1 MSLLRI
7 VAAVAACAGSAAL
20 VAAPALAGGPFR
32 GLAQGGE
39 YVVSSQVVS
48 DEVVGGGQNVASGG
62 GSYVGDMAAGT
73 AFGAGRDYGY
83 PDLFYNH
90 FTQGHANATN
100 AQMYVSPVPTPP
112 SVGHTFITYQPFQP
126 EEMMYWHTNR
136 YHKYYDNG
144 RGMNH
149 TKVHYYAPPVRTAA
163 SNFYWNVLRI
173 PR

>member
-7 VAAVAACAGSAAL
+7 VAAAAVLSSSAAL
-20 VAAPALAGGPFR
+20 VAAPALARGPLR
-32 GLAQGGE
+32 GVAQGGE

-48 DEVVGGGQNVASGG
+48 DEVVGGGA
-62 GSYVGDMAAGT
+62 GSYVGDVAS
-73 AFGAGRDYGY
+73 GAVASGARDYGH

-90 FTQGHANATN
+90 YTQGHANATN

-112 SVGHTFITYQPFQP
+112 SVGHTYITYQPFQP

-136 YHKYYDNG
+136 YHKYYDDG

-149 TKVHYYAPPVRTAA
+149 TKIHYFAPPVRTTA

>member
-7 VAAVAACAGSAAL
+7 LAASAAWLGGAAV
-20 VAAPALAGGPFR
+20 VAAPALAGGPLR
-32 GLAQGGE
+32 GMARGGE

-48 DEVVGGGQNVASGG
+48 DQAVGGG
-62 GSYVGDMAAGT
+62 GSYVGDLTAGSVVSS
-73 AFGAGRDYGY
+73 GRDYGH

-90 FTQGHANATN
+90 YTQGYANTTN
-100 AQMYVSPVPTPP
+100 AQMYVSPVPVPP
-112 SVGHTFITYQPFQP
+112 QVGHTYITYQPFQP
-126 EEMMYWHTNR
+126 EEMTYWHTNR

-149 TKVHYYAPPVRTAA
+149 TKIHYYAPPVRTAA